1 MNLDSRLNKLEAA
14 IGDAWD
20 LTLLTDA
27 ELIALERVLA
37 GSLGERVCLTPEL
50 EAAIHRLQANGRSTA
65 RL

>member
-14 IGDAWD
+14 IGDAAWD

-37 GSLGERVCLTPEL
+37 GATGERVCLTPKL
-50 EAAIHRLQANGRSTA
+50 EAALERVKR
-65 RL
+65 